1 MSVQM
6 PQQEMVDIQALKLAE
21 YNPRKMSEEEMTK
34 LINSLK
40 EFGFIQPV
48 IARRVDNL
56 VIGGHQRIAAYQK
69 VLADTGGDTKVPVVF
84 LDSISDERVKIL
96 NLALNRISGEWDF
109 EKLASI
115 FEEFNGKDL
124 SMGEISLSGF
134 DDKEM
139 NSIVDGLK
147 FVVEDDLNFE
157 SFSTMINDKG
167 EFMAVTFLFERGA
180 VEDVLKLIKKYG
192 KEKASSIVLELCR
205 EYLGRV
211 DE

>member
-6 PQQEMVDIQALKLAE
+6 PQQEMVDIHALKLAE
-21 YNPRKMSEEEMTK
+21 YNPRRISEEEMTK
-34 LINSLK
+34 LVNSLK

-48 IARRVDNL
+48 IARREDNL

-69 VLADTGGDTKVPVVF
+69 VLTDTGGDTKVPVVF

-109 EKLASI
+109 EKLALI

-134 DDKEM
+134 DDKEIKSLLGSFDKEDYNT
-139 NSIVDGLK
+139 NSELNVEEMADGLK
-147 FVVEDDLNFE
+147 QCCPKCGFKFN
-157 SFSTMINDKG
+157 
-167 EFMAVTFLFERGA
+167 
-180 VEDVLKLIKKYG
+180 
-192 KEKASSIVLELCR
+192 EL
-205 EYLGRV
+205 
-211 DE
+211 